1 MLFKRSNL
9 SDCTTVLASVFN
21 CSGKS
26 EFHILFWHMFGI
38 DKFWTKEKHHFL
50 QWSHSPA
57 SLSLMLAKRVS
68 ANSAERKENLNASSV
83 LMRPPRSLHPLL
95 LHSPSPCVTPK
106 KLQRVIVGLHH
117 WAYTQFPS
125 AFEPKVKSQLPPPA
139 SPQQVEGGGLCY
151 LWRRHCSFP
160 QSKSL
165 SDNWRAVVNLS
176 KLGTGSLKEALT
188 HSSLLNCQGGWIGLE
203 VFSHRSV
210 CLWTVI

>member
-1 MLFKRSNL
+1 M
-9 SDCTTVLASVFN
+9 LASVFN
-21 CSGKS
+21 SSGKS
-26 EFHILFWHMFGI
+26 EFHILFWHMFGT
-38 DKFWTKEKHHFL
+38 DKFLDQRE
-50 QWSHSPA
+50 A
-57 SLSLMLAKRVS
+57 SLSPVRASHAGKRIS

-176 KLGTGSLKEALT
+176 QA
-188 HSSLLNCQGGWIGLE
+188 GL
-203 VFSHRSV
+203 
-210 CLWTVI
+210 WKP